1 LKNEVTKTSISLRSA
16 MPVRINKCD
25 PGSLRLLVEDLLP
38 PAELT
43 TLEKHLEICADC
55 RVELDRLASADRW
68 TVAARRYLSAE
79 ATGFHIPDYSDAD
92 RLAFLAPSD
101 WPDSVGRLG
110 TYEVKGVLGH
120 GGMGVVLKA
129 FDPALSRNVA
139 IKVLSAPLATCG
151 AARRRF
157 LREARAAAA
166 VAHEHVVAVHAV
178 VETAG
183 LPFLVMEYV
192 PGRSLQDR
200 LDKQGALSLAEILRI
215 GMQTASGLAA
225 AHAQGLVHR
234 DVKPANILLE
244 NGVERVRL
252 TDFGLARAAADAGVT
267 QSGVVAGTP
276 HYMAPEQARAEA
288 TDHRADLFSLGSTLY
303 AMCTGHPP
311 FRADSAVAV
320 LRRVSDDTPRPIRE
334 INPEI
339 PEWLE
344 AIIAKLHAKS
354 PSQRYQTALQ
364 VAELLSRC
372 LAHVREP
379 LSAALPVE
387 AIPMTRRQG
396 ARRHRV
402 WRSALSILAIG
413 LSLCGLAAVSMW
425 RNDRDRQNPASSAPR
440 NGAGNDAAA
449 TTSAVVRGS
458 DEIDGQFAEV
468 WEHATAIDAH
478 MGRSGTSPAN
488 DPISAVA
495 HGLADQAQ
503 ALEEEIVSGR
513 PRTFRPSNR
522 PPQYQP

>member
-1 LKNEVTKTSISLRSA
+1 
-16 MPVRINKCD
+16 MPVRMNHCD
-25 PGSLRLLVEDLLP
+25 PASLQLLAEDRLP
-38 PAELT
+38 AAELT
-43 TLEKHLEICADC
+43 ALEEHLENCTLC
-55 RVELDRLASADRW
+55 RAELDLLVSGDRW
-68 TVAARRYLSAE
+68 ARAARRYLNEE
-79 ATGFHIPDYSDAD
+79 ATGFQDPDASDAG
-92 RLAFLAPSD
+92 RLTFLAPSD
-101 WPDSVGRLG
+101 WPDSMGRIG
-110 TYEVKGVLGH
+110 TYEVKGVLGR

-200 LDKQGALSLAEILRI
+200 LDKQGALSLTEILRI
-215 GMQTASGLAA
+215 GTQTAAGLAA

-267 QSGVVAGTP
+267 QSGLVAGTP

-320 LRRVSDDTPRPIRE
+320 LRRVSDDTPRSIRE
-334 INPEI
+334 INPDI

-344 AIIAKLHAKS
+344 AIVAKLHAKS
-354 PSQRYQTALQ
+354 PNQRYQTAIE

-372 LAHVREP
+372 LAHIREP
-379 LSAALPVE
+379 LSVGLPLE
-387 AIPMTRRQG
+387 AIPMTTRRRAG
-396 ARRHRV
+396 RARR
-402 WRSALSILAIG
+402 WRWAALVLAIG
-413 LSLCGLAAVSMW
+413 LFGGPLAALSLW
-425 RNDRDRQNPASSAPR
+425 RNKSGRQDIAESAPGDHPR
-440 NGAGNDAAA
+440 NAAA
-449 TTSAVVRGS
+449 TSTGTVAHGG
-458 DEIDGQFAEV
+458 DEIDAQVADA
-468 WEHATAIDAH
+468 WANAQAIDVH
-478 MGRSGTSPAN
+478 LGRGDGHSAS
-488 DPISAVA
+488 DPVSALA
-495 HGLADQAQ
+495 HGLANQAQ
-503 ALEEEIVSGR
+503 ALEEDIVSGR

-522 PPQYQP
+522 PLQR